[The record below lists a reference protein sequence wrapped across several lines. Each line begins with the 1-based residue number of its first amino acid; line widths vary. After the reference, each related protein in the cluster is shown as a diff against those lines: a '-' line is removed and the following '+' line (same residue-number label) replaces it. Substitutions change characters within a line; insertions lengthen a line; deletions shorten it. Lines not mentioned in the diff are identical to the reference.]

1 MILSPSISGDLTP
14 SESIF
19 KGIKDA
25 GIDFI
30 VSVPCANLKELI
42 PIVDKAPEI
51 IHLPV
56 TREEEGVGICAGAYM
71 GGKNPAMLMQN
82 SGLGNS
88 INALASLDM
97 LYRIPLLMIM
107 SHRGV
112 EGEPIVAQV
121 PMGEL
126 TPKLLDTMD
135 IPYFRPED
143 DVDPTKIIIK
153 AWNTAS
159 ELKKPVA
166 VLLPIPFWRNS
177 NEAHRR
183 HQ

>member
-1 MILSPSISGDLTP
+1 MMSSLSGDLTP
-14 SESIF
+14 SQSIF
-19 KGIKDA
+19 KGINDA

-42 PIVDKAPEI
+42 PMVDESPDI

-71 GGKNPAMLMQN
+71 GGKRPAMLMQN

-88 INALASLDM
+88 INALASLNM
-97 LYRIPLLMIM
+97 LYGIPLLMII

-126 TPKLLDTMD
+126 TSKLLDTMD
-135 IPYFRPED
+135 IPYFLPQKG
-143 DVDPTKIIIK
+143 VDPADLIVK
-153 AWNTAS
+153 AWNAAS
-159 ELKKPVA
+159 KQKKPVA
-166 VLLPIPFWRNS
+166 VLLPIPFWRK
-177 NEAHRR
+177 
-183 HQ
+183 Q

>member
-1 MILSPSISGDLTP
+1 MSPSLSGNLTP

-42 PIVDKAPEI
+42 PMVDEASEI

-71 GGKNPAMLMQN
+71 GGKRPAMLMQN

-88 INALASLDM
+88 INALASLNM
-97 LYRIPLLMIM
+97 LYNIPLLMIM

-126 TPKLLDTMD
+126 TTKLLDTMD
-135 IPYFRPED
+135 IPYFMPEKD
-143 DVDPTKIIIK
+143 LDPAELIEK
-153 AWNTAS
+153 AWNEAS
-159 ELKKPVA
+159 EKKKPVA
-166 VLLPIPFWRNS
+166 VLLPIPFWRK
-177 NEAHRR
+177 
-183 HQ
+183 Q

>member
-1 MILSPSISGDLTP
+1 MTPSLSGDLTP

-42 PIVDKAPEI
+42 PMVDDAPDI

-56 TREEEGVGICAGAYM
+56 TREEEGVGVCAGAYM
-71 GGKNPAMLMQN
+71 GGKKPAMLMQN

-88 INALASLDM
+88 INALASLNQ
-97 LYRIPLLMIM
+97 LYGIPLLMIM

-126 TPKLLDTMD
+126 TSKLLDTMD
-135 IPYFRPED
+135 VPYFMPQKGA
-143 DVDPTKIIIK
+143 DPSELIVK
-153 AWNTAS
+153 AWAEAS
-159 ELKKPVA
+159 EKKTPVA
-166 VLLPIPFWRNS
+166 VLLPIPFWRT
-177 NEAHRR
+177 
-183 HQ
+183 Q

>member
-1 MILSPSISGDLTP
+1 MCPSLSGDPTP

-19 KGIKDA
+19 KGMNDA
-25 GIDFI
+25 GIDFV

-42 PIVDKAPEI
+42 PMVDEAPDI

-71 GGKNPAMLMQN
+71 GGKRPAMLMQN

-88 INALASLDM
+88 INALASLNM
-97 LYRIPLLMIM
+97 LYDIPLLMIM

-126 TPKLLDTMD
+126 TTKLLDTMD
-135 IPYFRPED
+135 IPYFIPEKD
-143 DVDPTKIIIK
+143 IDPAELIGK
-153 AWNTAS
+153 AWSEAS
-159 ELKKPVA
+159 AKKRPVA
-166 VLLPIPFWRNS
+166 VLLPIPFWRK
-177 NEAHRR
+177 
-183 HQ
+183 Q

>member
-1 MILSPSISGDLTP
+1 MTGLPKVLTP
-14 SESIF
+14 SEAVF

-42 PIVDKAPEI
+42 PMVDKAPEI
-51 IHLPV
+51 LHLPV

-71 GGKNPAMLMQN
+71 GGKKPAMLMQN

-88 INALASLDM
+88 INALASLNQ
-97 LYRIPLLMIM
+97 LYDIPLLMIM

-126 TPKLLDTMD
+126 TPKLLDTME
-135 IPYFRPED
+135 IPYFMPESG
-143 DVDPTKIIIK
+143 VDPADLIAK
-153 AWNTAS
+153 AWNTAV
-159 ELKKPVA
+159 EMKKPVA
-166 VLLPIPFWRNS
+166 VLLPIPFWRKQ
-177 NEAHRR
+177 A
-183 HQ
+183 